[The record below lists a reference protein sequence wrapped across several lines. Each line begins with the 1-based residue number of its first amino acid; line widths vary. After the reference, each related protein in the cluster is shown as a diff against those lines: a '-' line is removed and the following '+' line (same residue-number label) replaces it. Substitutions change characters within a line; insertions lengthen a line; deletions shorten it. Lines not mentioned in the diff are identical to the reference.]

1 MNNSSKLS
9 STFLERKEKV
19 ISLISFSSYDIAK
32 TVRDLDPNQAHG
44 HDMLRICML
53 KIDGESISKPLKV
66 IFKSWTGKGQFP
78 SDWKKANVVPVDKKS
93 DKQV

>member
-19 ISLISFSSYDIAK
+19 ISLISFSSNDIAK
-32 TVRDLDPNQAHG
+32 AVRDLDPNQAHG

-66 IFKSWTGKGQFP
+66 IFKS
-78 SDWKKANVVPVDKKS
+78 
-93 DKQV
+93 